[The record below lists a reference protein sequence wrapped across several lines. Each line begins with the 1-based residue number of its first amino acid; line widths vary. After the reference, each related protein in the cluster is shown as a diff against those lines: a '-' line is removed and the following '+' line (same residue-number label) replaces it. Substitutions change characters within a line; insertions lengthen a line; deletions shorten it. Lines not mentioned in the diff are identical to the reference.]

1 MCVEKSIVKRYCGI
15 VGKIKREPFGGGSLC
30 FNLWGDGGYLVRGE

>member
-1 MCVEKSIVKRYCGI
+1 MCVEQPIVKWYSVEKKERA
-15 VGKIKREPFGGGSLC
+15 FWGGSLC

>member
-1 MCVEKSIVKRYCGI
+1 MCVEKSIVKWYCG
-15 VGKIKREPFGGGSLC
+15 KKKERAFGGGSLS

>member
-1 MCVEKSIVKRYCGI
+1 MCVEQPIVKWYSVEKKERA
-15 VGKIKREPFGGGSLC
+15 FGWRLSLF